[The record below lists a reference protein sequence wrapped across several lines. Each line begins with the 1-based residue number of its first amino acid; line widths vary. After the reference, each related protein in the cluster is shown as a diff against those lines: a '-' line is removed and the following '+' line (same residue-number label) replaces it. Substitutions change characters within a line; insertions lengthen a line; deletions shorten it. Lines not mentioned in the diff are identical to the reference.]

1 LIKTRRTGTRLSM
14 TLELEHLLDATVTL
28 DEVVDVGQTLQGHRR
43 IINITGGH
51 FEGTRMQGTIHA
63 SGADWQVI
71 RDDGSAYLD
80 TRYTLETDDGALIYV
95 QNTGFRHGPPEV
107 LEKLARGQDV
117 DPSQY
122 YFRTIP
128 ILETSAKKYAW
139 VNKTVFVGT
148 GARRPSSVE
157 LSFFEVK

>member
-1 LIKTRRTGTRLSM
+1 MSI
-14 TLELEHLLDATVTL
+14 ELKHLLDATVTL

-51 FEGTRMQGTIHA
+51 FEGDRMRGTIHA

-71 RDDGSAYLD
+71 REDGSAYLD

-107 LEKLARGQDV
+107 LKNLALGQDV
-117 DPSQY
+117 APSEY

-128 ILETSAKKYAW
+128 VLETSAKNYDW
-139 VNKTVFVGT
+139 INRTVFVGT
-148 GARRPSSVE
+148 GARRPSAVE
-157 LSFFEVK
+157 LSFYEVM